1 VLGDRDCSLQRRN
14 QKVIEEAPAPG
25 LPPSVRRRLH
35 EAARELAASVGYR
48 SAGTVEFVYDPQR
61 QEASFLEVNARLQ
74 VEHPVTEQVYR
85 IDLVEQMLRLAG
97 QGAGGVAE
105 FMAARHAPRGHA
117 VEARVYA
124 EDPARRFLPTGGTVL
139 ALHEPAAPCGRVD
152 SGLATGM
159 TVTSSYD
166 PMLAKIIA
174 WGPNRGSA
182 LRRLDAALAETA
194 VLGVTTNIAFLRA
207 LLGRPDVATGRLDTG
222 LIERHLEQL
231 TAADVPDEVL
241 AAAALATLLARE
253 PAGPVTDPWD
263 IPDGWRLGE
272 AAWTRLRLACAS
284 RDAAEVR
291 IRGHAPVAA
300 EVSVGD
306 ADPVPARAELA
317 DGALAVTYG
326 GRTRRLAAAHPPR
339 SMVAARQLT
348 ASV

>member
-1 VLGDRDCSLQRRN
+1 MFGKVLVANRGEIAVR
-14 QKVIEEAPAPG
+14 VIRTLRALG
-25 LPPSVRRRLH
+25 IGSV
-35 EAARELAASVGYR
+35 AVYSDAD
-48 SAGTVEFVYDPQR
+48 AG
-61 QEASFLEVNARLQ
+61 
-74 VEHPVTEQVYR
+74 
-85 IDLVEQMLRLAG
+85 
-97 QGAGGVAE
+97 
-105 FMAARHAPRGHA
+105 ARHVREADEAIRLGPASAAESYLNAGRILETAGRADAQAVHPGYGFLSRGPRLRRGSGP
-117 VEARVYA
+117 RV
-124 EDPARRFLPTGGTVL
+124 PAHGGTVL
-139 ALHEPAAPCGRVD
+139 ALHEPAAPCVRVD

-174 WGPNRGSA
+174 WGPDRGSA
-182 LRRLDAALAETA
+182 LHRLDAALAEAA

-207 LLGRPDVATGRLDTG
+207 LLGRPDTG

-253 PAGPVTDPWD
+253 PVGPVTDPWD